1 MPNIL
6 QLCKQCWSRRCCILL
21 RRTLAHIKE
30 RDHAVDIP
38 QTYLAATSHVP
49 PPPRGEVD
57 TTIQRHN
64 GADPMLRTERQGA
77 VCSCSCKCSHGHC
90 QLDTRSSI
98 GVWQKQPNQT
108 NGDILLAFM
117 LQKAAG
123 PAIAP
128 ICVRVENMYFST
140 LKSKISISYFYHIC
154 NTMHK

>member
-1 MPNIL
+1 MSSGMPNIL

-64 GADPMLRTERQGA
+64 GADPMLRTDRGQCARALADARMDIANWTQGA
-77 VCSCSCKCSHGHC
+77 VLGFG
-90 QLDTRSSI
+90 RN
-98 GVWQKQPNQT
+98 NQT
-108 NGDILLAFM
+108 KPMAIFFLHLCYKKLQGQQLLQFV
-117 LQKAAG
+117 LGWK
-123 PAIAP
+123 
-128 ICVRVENMYFST
+128 ICTSA
-140 LKSKISISYFYHIC
+140 L
-154 NTMHK
+154 